1 MDPAEPLP
9 DRLDELLLMERRLEQ
24 EWWWINGAL
33 HAVAQLQ
40 AEWPRTIRELD
51 AQARNIDRMR
61 AAISTRLAQL
71 SPQAGAGPRR

>member
-1 MDPAEPLP
+1 MDPAEPLS

-40 AEWPRTIRELD
+40 AEGPLVIRELD

-61 AAISTRLAQL
+61 AALSVRLAQL
-71 SPQAGAGPRR
+71 SPQTGTGPRP